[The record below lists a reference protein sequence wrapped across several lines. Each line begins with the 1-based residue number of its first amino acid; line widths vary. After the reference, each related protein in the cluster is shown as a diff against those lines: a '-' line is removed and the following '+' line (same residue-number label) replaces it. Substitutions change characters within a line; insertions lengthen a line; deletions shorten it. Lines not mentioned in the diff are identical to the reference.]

1 MGKVFNTTGACNP
14 KLHYT
19 VDISGRLQEIKKLVD
34 NGAYFTI
41 NRARQYGKTTTL
53 TALQE
58 YLKDEYMVIY
68 MDFQFLSNAS
78 FESEESFVRA
88 FSREFVI
95 AGNDY
100 IKGEIKDELKNLAKN
115 KNLDSDL
122 GELFIILSD
131 LCRQNE
137 KPIVLII
144 DEVDSASNNQVFL
157 DFLAQLRGY
166 YIHRANRPIFQSV
179 ILAGV
184 HDVKN
189 IKRKIRPDDDSKNN
203 SPWNIA
209 TDFDISMSFSEHDI
223 AGMIAEYD
231 ADKSIGMDINYISK
245 TIYEYTHGYP
255 YLVSRICKIIDE
267 KIVNTNGINDL
278 KSAWTR
284 EGIVEAVK
292 LLISEKNTLFESLI
306 NKLVDYP
313 EIRQITYDILFNG
326 SDISYNSLN
335 KAIEIAEMFGFV
347 RNENNKV
354 IISNRIFETIL
365 YNYFLSEEIVGNQMY
380 KSGLENKNQ
389 FIKDGHLNMKH
400 VLEKFVETFDYI
412 YGDESEKF
420 VEEVGRKYF
429 MLFLKPI
436 INGVG
441 NCYVE
446 SRTRNMKR
454 TDIIVDY
461 KSEQFIIELKIW
473 KGDKYNSDG
482 EKQIAE
488 YIEFYH
494 LKKGYMLTFN
504 FNQNKQIGVNEVM
517 YGDIVIVEAVV

>member
-19 VDISGRLQEIKKLVD
+19 VDISGRLEEIKKLVD

-41 NRARQYGKTTTL
+41 NRARQYGKTTML

-58 YLKDEYMVIY
+58 YISEWYTVIY
-68 MDFQFLSNAS
+68 MDFQFMSEDVFSTEAS
-78 FESEESFVRA
+78 FSMA
-88 FSREFVI
+88 F
-95 AGNDY
+95 A
-100 IKGEIKDELKNLAKN
+100 DELESGDNVPNEISDELDNIALGKTANINLRV
-115 KNLDSDL
+115 
-122 GELFIILSD
+122 LFKTISKWCGIS
-131 LCRQNE
+131 Q

-144 DEVDSASNNQVFL
+144 DEIDSATNNQVFI

-166 YIHRANRPIFQSV
+166 YLHREKKPTFQSV

-184 HDVKN
+184 YDVKN
-189 IKRKIRPDDDSKNN
+189 IKRKIRPDSDSKNN

-292 LLISEKNTLFESLI
+292 MLISEKNTLFESLI

-504 FNQNKQIGVNEVM
+504 FNQNKKIGVNEVM

>member
-19 VDISGRLQEIKKLVD
+19 VDISGRLAQIKNLVD

-53 TALQE
+53 TALQQ
-58 YLKDEYMVIY
+58 YLKDEYVVIY

-100 IKGEIKDELKNLAKN
+100 IKGEIKDELKNLARN
-115 KNLDSDL
+115 KNLESDL

-231 ADKSIGMDINYISK
+231 AAKSIGMDIDYISK

-292 LLISEKNTLFESLI
+292 MLISEKNTLFESLI

-389 FIKDGHLNMKH
+389 FIIGGHLDMKH

-461 KSEQFIIELKIW
+461 KGEQFIVELKIW

-494 LKKGYMLTFN
+494 LDKGYMLTFN
-504 FNQNKQIGVNEVM
+504 FNQNKKIGVNEVM

>member
-1 MGKVFNTTGACNP
+1 M
-14 KLHYT
+14 
-19 VDISGRLQEIKKLVD
+19 
-34 NGAYFTI
+34 
-41 NRARQYGKTTTL
+41 L

-58 YLKDEYMVIY
+58 YISEWYTVIY
-68 MDFQFLSNAS
+68 MDFQFMSEDVFSTEAS
-78 FESEESFVRA
+78 FSMA
-88 FSREFVI
+88 F
-95 AGNDY
+95 A
-100 IKGEIKDELKNLAKN
+100 DELESGDNVPNEISDELDNIALGKTANINLRV
-115 KNLDSDL
+115 
-122 GELFIILSD
+122 LFKTISKWCGIS
-131 LCRQNE
+131 Q

-144 DEVDSASNNQVFL
+144 DEIDSATNNQVFI

-166 YIHRANRPIFQSV
+166 YLHREKKPTFQSV

-184 HDVKN
+184 YDVKN
-189 IKRKIRPDDDSKNN
+189 IKRKIRPDSDSKNN

-292 LLISEKNTLFESLI
+292 MLISEKNTLFESLI

-504 FNQNKQIGVNEVM
+504 FNQNKKIGVNEVM

>member
-19 VDISGRLQEIKKLVD
+19 VDISGRLEEIKKLVD

-41 NRARQYGKTTTL
+41 NRARQYGKTTML

-58 YLKDEYMVIY
+58 YISEWYTVIY
-68 MDFQFLSNAS
+68 MDFQFMSEDVFSTEAS
-78 FESEESFVRA
+78 FSMA
-88 FSREFVI
+88 F
-95 AGNDY
+95 A
-100 IKGEIKDELKNLAKN
+100 DELESGDNVPNEISDELDNIALGKTANINLRV
-115 KNLDSDL
+115 
-122 GELFIILSD
+122 LFKTISKWCGIS
-131 LCRQNE
+131 Q

-144 DEVDSASNNQVFL
+144 DEIDSATNNQVFI

-166 YIHRANRPIFQSV
+166 YLHREKKPTFQSV

-184 HDVKN
+184 YDVKN
-189 IKRKIRPDDDSKNN
+189 IKRKIRPDSDSKNN

-292 LLISEKNTLFESLI
+292 MLISEKNTLFESLI

-389 FIKDGHLNMKH
+389 FIIDGHLNMKH

-504 FNQNKQIGVNEVM
+504 FNQNKKIGVNEVM